1 VRVRAIAAVR
11 GGACMVTMAMQRST
25 RMLAMAGMRS
35 MSVTSVQVATV
46 STVAMSGGVCS
57 GVVRYAAQRHRAKTY
72 ASDTET
78 QHVDVHHW
86 AASRPDYRYGF
97 VVPGI

>member
-1 VRVRAIAAVR
+1 MQVPAMCNVAVP
-11 GGACMVTMAMQRST
+11 S
-25 RMLAMAGMRS
+25 
-35 MSVTSVQVATV
+35 
-46 STVAMSGGVCS
+46 GVCS
-57 GVVRYAAQRHRAKTY
+57 AVVGHAAQRHRAKSN

-86 AASRPDYRYGF
+86 AASRPAYRYGF

>member
-1 VRVRAIAAVR
+1 
-11 GGACMVTMAMQRST
+11 MVAMD
-25 RMLAMAGMRS
+25 GMSS
-35 MSVTSVQVATV
+35 MSVTSMQVAAV
-46 STVAMSGGVCS
+46 SNVAVPGGVCS
-57 GVVRYAAQRHRAKTY
+57 AVMGYAAQRHRTKSD

-86 AASRPDYRYGF
+86 AASRPAYRYGF

>member
-1 VRVRAIAAVR
+1 
-11 GGACMVTMAMQRST
+11 MVAMAGRT
-25 RMLAMAGMRS
+25 CVLAMAAVSSVS
-35 MSVTSVQVATV
+35 MTDVQVASV
-46 STVAMSGGVCS
+46 STVALPGGVCS
-57 GVVRYAAQRHRAKTY
+57 GVMRYAAQRHRAKSN

>member
-1 VRVRAIAAVR
+1 VRVRGFAAVR
-11 GGACMVTMAMQRST
+11 GGACVVTMAVQRST
-25 RMLAMAGMRS
+25 RMLAMAGMS
-35 MSVTSVQVATV
+35 SVSVTDVQVATV
-46 STVAMSGGVCS
+46 STTWGVCS
-57 GVVRYAAQRHRAKTY
+57 GVMGYAAQRHRAKTY